1 MELEFAKM
9 GLKNAFRRKRVAAF
23 TVFSIALAVSLLYT
37 SLSTNAGLQHSA
49 NTFIQESL
57 APVDILVNTY
67 RYNDRI
73 NQSAIDD
80 ILAIPGVVS
89 AIPRIEV
96 DAETRLGN
104 DTLYFLLVGIDL
116 QAESHIGSLNITAGE
131 LDLSDQGC
139 FVSGEA
145 RDLLGFDLGEEINF
159 TVTSGIHF
167 LDVTGTGLVIDKGLF
182 GPVVFVSLETAWDI
196 FSILFKENSV
206 NTLLIEVDDVFATPY
221 QVNHISS
228 LMGNQ
233 FVITNLKEYH
243 LRLVNS
249 FMTYARSI
257 LGALAISSFFIAWSR
272 VMSSFAKV
280 FGERKYE
287 TGVMLAFGGSQRHV
301 MAVFLSELLI
311 IGILGAIMGA
321 IIGALMG
328 NVFLNILQLQA
339 GLGAIGTTVQ
349 FFNSPYSIDFGSLL
363 LAGAAG
369 VGITVVSGYV
379 PAWRASR
386 EPLVKSLGTGLMA
399 THTSSLKISPRT
411 ARIIWI
417 SSALASILL
426 LGIVTLQVASDLL
439 NLRFISNDY
448 LRLLSIPAILL
459 VLASLSPRLA
469 NTQRILKLLV
479 SRGSDLIR
487 KLSSHNLRR
496 NTLNALVIFNLF
508 SAITV
513 LFFVSANAGYAVT
526 DSWATTVGGQSSSAN
541 IVVHLDPPSD
551 IGIVTQI
558 SSMSNITRVVPTNQ
572 DIDFLT
578 HEQSLETGVVLGV
591 EPTGFEQI
599 SSLGILESTN
609 STLGLNIL
617 NDPMTCVV
625 SEYTARK
632 LDVSLGDLIQLAS
645 GVEVTVGA
653 ICVSAVPVFVMTIV
667 SPIFVLVGFETWSSI
682 YSKPFLVGSLLIESS
697 SPVSTVNTISDIP
710 GMFPILVSELQG
722 DVLANVEMI
731 ELYMD
736 SSLYA
741 LVVMASGSAVLSGW
755 AIASTRKREIGLL
768 ASMGMTHSEI
778 ASTLTVETSVAMIS
792 GVATGIFAGF
802 FVEIALLEILQRFG
816 STSFAFIDLRTISLV
831 LLSLILS
838 IVAAFVAI
846 RRAANTEVIRLLRD
860 LSRE

>member
-1 MELEFAKM
+1 M

-37 SLSTNAGLQHSA
+37 SLSTNSGLQHSA

-57 APVDILVNTY
+57 SPVDITVSTY
-67 RYNDRI
+67 KYGPTI
-73 NQSAIDD
+73 NQSAIGN
-80 ILAIPGVVS
+80 ISVIPGVVR

-96 DAETRLGN
+96 DARIGSGN

-116 QAESHIGSLNITAGE
+116 QAESHIGSLNATSGE
-131 LDLSDQGC
+131 VDLSGRGC

-145 RDLLGFDLGEEINF
+145 RDLLGFDLGQEIN
-159 TVTSGIHF
+159 VSVSSGIHF
-167 LDVTGTGLVIDKGLF
+167 LDVTGTGLVIDKGVF

-196 FSILFKENSV
+196 FSIRFPENSG
-206 NTLLIEVDDVFATPY
+206 NKLLIEVDDVFATPY
-221 QVNHISS
+221 QVSLISNF
-228 LMGNQ
+228 MGSE
-233 FVITNLKEYH
+233 FVITNLKEYY

-272 VMSSFAKV
+272 VLSSFAKV
-280 FGERKYE
+280 FGERRYE

-301 MAVFLSELLI
+301 MAVFLSELLV
-311 IGILGAIMGA
+311 IGILGSIMGA
-321 IIGALMG
+321 IIGAMMG
-328 NVFLNILQLQA
+328 YVFLNILQLQS
-339 GLGAIGTTVQ
+339 GLGAVGTTVQ
-349 FFNSPYSIDFGSLL
+349 FFSSPYSIDFGSLL

-369 VGITVVSGYV
+369 VAITIMSGYI
-379 PAWRASR
+379 PAWRASK
-386 EPLVKSLGTGLMA
+386 EPLVKSLGSGLMA
-399 THTSSLKISPRT
+399 THTSSLKISPRA
-411 ARIIWI
+411 ARIIWLSGAI
-417 SSALASILL
+417 VSLLILSV
-426 LGIVTLQVASDLL
+426 VTIQVASDVF
-439 NLRFISNDY
+439 NLRIISNDY

-469 NTQRILKLLV
+469 NAQRLLKILV

-487 KLSSHNLRR
+487 KLSSHNVRR

-526 DSWATTVGGQSSSAN
+526 DSWATTVGGQTSSAN
-541 IVVHLDPPSD
+541 VVVHLDPQSE
-551 IGIVTQI
+551 IGIVSQI
-558 SSMSNITRVVPTNQ
+558 EAMPNISRVVPTNQ
-572 DIDFLT
+572 DLDILR
-578 HEQSLETGVVLGV
+578 HGSSLETGVVLGV
-591 EPTGFEQI
+591 VPIGFEQV
-599 SSLGILESTN
+599 SRQGILESRNITQ
-609 STLGLNIL
+609 GLSIL
-617 NDPMTCVV
+617 DDPMTCVV
-625 SEYTARK
+625 SEYTARQ
-632 LDVSLGDLIQLAS
+632 LDVTLGDSIQLRS
-645 GVEVTVGA
+645 GVAVTVGA
-653 ICVSAVPVFVMTIV
+653 ICVSSVPVFVMTIV
-667 SPIFVLVGFETWSSI
+667 SPIFVLVGFDTWSSI
-682 YSKPFLVGSLLIESS
+682 YSEPFLVGSLLIESS
-697 SPVSTVNTISDIP
+697 SPASTVSAISDIP
-710 GMFPILVSELQG
+710 GMLPILVSELQG

-741 LVVMASGSAVLSGW
+741 LVAMAAGSAVLSGW

-768 ASMGMTHSEI
+768 ASMGMTHGEI

-792 GVATGIFAGF
+792 GVATGIFAGL
-802 FVEIALLEILQRFG
+802 FVEVALLEILQRFG
-816 STSFAFIDLRTISLV
+816 TTSFAFIDLRTISLV

-846 RRAANTEVIRLLRD
+846 RRAADTEVVRLLRD